1 MYSEIMNKDISYASN
16 YHEATNHSEVSL
28 MNSRHHLDW
37 NNRPTPFKV
46 YTDNLSTYT
55 LPTDFPIP
63 TMNAIAS
70 ICNRYYNHES
80 WTTSDSNMFRNKNIT
95 LNDLSE
101 ILFFSAGITRVMRY
115 DYGTYYMRAASATG
129 ALYPIELYIVCRDL
143 PPNLKAGVY
152 HFCPAEFNLT
162 EIRSGDYMAQ
172 LSVAAGNNSNILN
185 SQITIVFTSFAWRNA
200 WKYQARSYRHW
211 YWDSG
216 VIAANLLAITTSM
229 KIPSELVVGFVDDTL
244 NNLLR
249 LEKQKEATILM
260 AAINTRPSS
269 EKVEIGD
276 TKKMEEIRIPN
287 LPTLKAVPLSKSGE
301 IDYFEI
307 WRLHQASKLDNENEV
322 KEWINRYHHNR
333 NETVGKASDTNH
345 EPSLYN
351 PIKIISEDSSVKEP
365 ISHNGSVLNLGETIL
380 IRGSTR
386 KFTVAPIPFSILSVI
401 LSCVTTGTPM
411 DFLRKGDT
419 LIDIY
424 LIANGIENLSRGGYF
439 FNSKSNS
446 LEVLKSHVSREMSG
460 YLCLGQS
467 LFSDASA
474 VLFLMCN
481 LKNILDILGNR
492 GYRAAQFEAG
502 VIAGKIYLSAY
513 AQGIGA
519 SGSTFF
525 DEAVTEFFSLHA
537 ENKSPM
543 IAIGIG
549 RPDYKAKAGKVLPV
563 KLTREQLLAGNI

>member
-1 MYSEIMNKDISYASN
+1 MNKDISYAIN
-16 YHEATNHSEVSL
+16 YHEATNHSEISL
-28 MNSRHHLDW
+28 MTSRYRLDW
-37 NNRPTPFKV
+37 NNRPMPFKV
-46 YTDNLSTYT
+46 YTDNLLTYN

-63 TMNAIAS
+63 TMNAIKS
-70 ICNRYYNHES
+70 ICNGYYNHNS
-80 WTTSDSNMFRNKNIT
+80 GIISDSNVLRNGNIT
-95 LNDLSE
+95 LKDLSE
-101 ILFFSAGITRVMRY
+101 ILFFSAGITREMRY
-115 DYGTYYMRAASATG
+115 NYGTYYMRAASATG

-143 PPNLKAGVY
+143 SPNLKAGVY

-162 EIRSGDYMAQ
+162 EIRSGDYLTQ
-172 LSVAAGNNSNILN
+172 LSAATGNNSNILN
-185 SQITIVFTSFAWRNA
+185 SQISIIFTSFAWRNA

-216 VIAANLLAITTSM
+216 VIAANLLAVTTSM
-229 KIPSELVVGFVDDTL
+229 RLSAELVMGFVDDAL

-249 LEKQKEATILM
+249 LEKQKEATIVM
-260 AAINTRPSS
+260 AAINTRSS
-269 EKVEIGD
+269 LEKVEIKN
-276 TKKMEEIRIPN
+276 TKKVEEIQRIPN
-287 LPTLKAVPLSKSGE
+287 LPVLKVVPLSKSGE

-307 WRLHQASKLDNENEV
+307 WRLHQASKLDNKNEV
-322 KEWINRYHHNR
+322 KEWVKSYDHNTD
-333 NETVGKASDTNH
+333 ETVWKASNMKH
-345 EPSLYN
+345 ESSN
-351 PIKIISEDSSVKEP
+351 NTIKISSEHSSFKESISSNCSVA
-365 ISHNGSVLNLGETIL
+365 GLGETIL
-380 IRGSTR
+380 RRGSTR
-386 KFTVAPIPFSILSVI
+386 RFTVVPIPFSILSVI

-424 LIANGIENLSRGGYF
+424 LIANGIDNLPRGGYF
-439 FNSKSNS
+439 FNSKLNS
-446 LEVLKSHVSREMSG
+446 LEVLKRHVSREMSG

-481 LKNILDILGNR
+481 LKNILDVLGNR

-525 DEAVTEFFSLHA
+525 DEAVTEFFSPHA
-537 ENKSPM
+537 ENKNSM

-563 KLTREQLLAGNI
+563 KLTREQLLVGNM

>member
-1 MYSEIMNKDISYASN
+1 MNKDISYATN

-28 MNSRHHLDW
+28 MTSRHYLDW
-37 NNRPTPFKV
+37 NNRPMPFKV
-46 YTDNLSTYT
+46 YTDSLSTYT
-55 LPTDFPIP
+55 LPTDFPTP
-63 TMNAIAS
+63 TMDAITS
-70 ICNRYYNHES
+70 ICNRHYNHES
-80 WTTSDSNMFRNKNIT
+80 STTSDPDMFNRNIT
-95 LNDLSE
+95 LKDLSE

-115 DYGTYYMRAASATG
+115 NYGTYYMRAASATG

-143 PPNLKAGVY
+143 SPNLKAGVY

-162 EIRSGDYMAQ
+162 EIRSGDYMTQ
-172 LSVAAGNNSNILN
+172 LSIATGNNSSILN
-185 SQITIVFTSFAWRNA
+185 SQITIIFTSFAWRNA

-229 KIPSELVVGFVDDTL
+229 NISSELVMGFVDDTL

-260 AAINTRPSS
+260 AAISTRSSS

-276 TKKMEEIRIPN
+276 AKKLEEIQRIPN
-287 LPTLKAVPLSKSGE
+287 LPSLKAVPLSKSGE

-307 WRLHQASKLDNENEV
+307 WRLHQASKLDNKNEV
-322 KEWINRYHHNR
+322 KGWINRYDHNIDK
-333 NETVGKASDTNH
+333 TVGKTSDTKQ
-345 EPSLYN
+345 ESSLYN
-351 PIKIISEDSSVKEP
+351 PIKIISEDSSIKKL
-365 ISHNGSVLNLGETIL
+365 ISHNDSVLNLGETIL
-380 IRGSTR
+380 MRGSTR
-386 KFTVAPIPFSILSVI
+386 KFTVTPIPFSILSVI
-401 LSCVTTGTPM
+401 LSCGTTGTPM
-411 DFLRKGDT
+411 DFLRNGDT
-419 LIDIY
+419 VIDIY
-424 LIANGIENLSRGGYF
+424 LIANEIENLTRGGYF

-446 LEVLKSHVSREMSG
+446 LEVLKRHVSREMSG

-525 DEAVTEFFSLHA
+525 DEAVTEFFSPHA

-549 RPDYKAKAGKVLPV
+549 KPDYKAKSGKVLPV
-563 KLTREQLLAGNI
+563 KLTREQLLTGNI

>member
-1 MYSEIMNKDISYASN
+1 MNKDISYAIN
-16 YHEATNHSEVSL
+16 YHEATNHSEISL
-28 MNSRHHLDW
+28 MTSRYRLDW
-37 NNRPTPFKV
+37 NNRPMPFKV
-46 YTDNLSTYT
+46 YTDNLFTYN

-63 TMNAIAS
+63 TMNAIKS
-70 ICNRYYNHES
+70 ICNGYYNHNS
-80 WTTSDSNMFRNKNIT
+80 GIISDSNVLRNGNIT
-95 LNDLSE
+95 LKDLSE
-101 ILFFSAGITRVMRY
+101 ILFFSAGITREMRY
-115 DYGTYYMRAASATG
+115 NYGTYYMRAASATG

-143 PPNLKAGVY
+143 SPNLKAGVY

-162 EIRSGDYMAQ
+162 EIRSGDYLTQ
-172 LSVAAGNNSNILN
+172 LSAATGNNSNILN
-185 SQITIVFTSFAWRNA
+185 SQISIIFTSFAWRNA

-216 VIAANLLAITTSM
+216 VIAANLLAVTTSM
-229 KIPSELVVGFVDDTL
+229 RLSAELVMGFVDDAL

-249 LEKQKEATILM
+249 LEKQKEATIVM
-260 AAINTRPSS
+260 AAINTRSS
-269 EKVEIGD
+269 LEKVEIKN
-276 TKKMEEIRIPN
+276 TKKVEEIQRIPN
-287 LPTLKAVPLSKSGE
+287 LPVLKVVPLSKSGE

-307 WRLHQASKLDNENEV
+307 WRLHQASKLDNKNEV
-322 KEWINRYHHNR
+322 KEWVKSYDHNTD
-333 NETVGKASDTNH
+333 ETVWKASNMKH
-345 EPSLYN
+345 ESSN
-351 PIKIISEDSSVKEP
+351 NTIKISIEHLSFKESISSNCSVA
-365 ISHNGSVLNLGETIL
+365 GLGETIL
-380 IRGSTR
+380 RRGSTR
-386 KFTVAPIPFSILSVI
+386 RFTVVPIPFSILSVI

-424 LIANGIENLSRGGYF
+424 LIANGIDNLPRGGYF
-439 FNSKSNS
+439 FNSKLNS
-446 LEVLKSHVSREMSG
+446 LEVLKRHVSREMSG

-481 LKNILDILGNR
+481 LKNILDVLGNR

-525 DEAVTEFFSLHA
+525 DEAVTEFFSPHA
-537 ENKSPM
+537 ENKNSM

-563 KLTREQLLAGNI
+563 KLTREQLLVGDV

>member
-1 MYSEIMNKDISYASN
+1 MNKDISYAIN
-16 YHEATNHSEVSL
+16 YHEATNHSEISL
-28 MNSRHHLDW
+28 MTSRYRLDW
-37 NNRPTPFKV
+37 NNRPMPFKV
-46 YTDNLSTYT
+46 YADNLFTYN

-63 TMNAIAS
+63 TMNAITS
-70 ICNRYYNHES
+70 ICDRYYNHNS
-80 WTTSDSNMFRNKNIT
+80 GITSDSNVLRNGNIT
-95 LNDLSE
+95 LKDLSE
-101 ILFFSAGITRVMRY
+101 ILFFSAGITREMRY
-115 DYGTYYMRAASATG
+115 NYGTYYMRAASATG

-143 PPNLKAGVY
+143 SPNLKAGVY

-162 EIRSGDYMAQ
+162 EIRSGDYLTQ
-172 LSVAAGNNSNILN
+172 LSAATGNNSNILN
-185 SQITIVFTSFAWRNA
+185 SQISIIFTSFAWRNA

-216 VIAANLLAITTSM
+216 VIAANLLAVTTSM
-229 KIPSELVVGFVDDTL
+229 RLSTELVMGFVDDAL

-249 LEKQKEATILM
+249 LEKQKEATIVM
-260 AAINTRPSS
+260 AAINTRSS
-269 EKVEIGD
+269 LEKVEIKD
-276 TKKMEEIRIPN
+276 TKKVEEIQHIPN
-287 LPTLKAVPLSKSGE
+287 LPVLKVVPLSKSGE

-307 WRLHQASKLDNENEV
+307 WRLHQASKLDNKNEV
-322 KEWINRYHHNR
+322 KEWVKSYDHNTD
-333 NETVGKASDTNH
+333 ETVWKASDMKH
-345 EPSLYN
+345 ESSYN
-351 PIKIISEDSSVKEP
+351 TIKISSEHSSFKKSISSNCSVA
-365 ISHNGSVLNLGETIL
+365 GLGETIL
-380 IRGSTR
+380 RRGSTR
-386 KFTVAPIPFSILSVI
+386 RFTVVPIPFSILSVI

-424 LIANGIENLSRGGYF
+424 LIANGIDNLARGGYF
-439 FNSKSNS
+439 FNSKLNS
-446 LEVLKSHVSREMSG
+446 LEVLKRHVSREMSG

-481 LKNILDILGNR
+481 LKNILHVLGNR

-525 DEAVTEFFSLHA
+525 DEAVTEFFSPHA
-537 ENKSPM
+537 ENKNSM

-563 KLTREQLLAGNI
+563 KLTREQLLVGNV

>member
-1 MYSEIMNKDISYASN
+1 MNKDISYAIN
-16 YHEATNHSEVSL
+16 YHEATNHSEISL
-28 MNSRHHLDW
+28 MTSRYRLDW
-37 NNRPTPFKV
+37 NNRPMPFKV
-46 YTDNLSTYT
+46 YTDNLFTYN

-63 TMNAIAS
+63 TMNAIKS
-70 ICNRYYNHES
+70 ICNGYYNHNS
-80 WTTSDSNMFRNKNIT
+80 GIISDSNVLRNGNIT
-95 LNDLSE
+95 LKDLSE
-101 ILFFSAGITRVMRY
+101 ILFFSAGITREMRY
-115 DYGTYYMRAASATG
+115 NYGTYYMRAASATG

-143 PPNLKAGVY
+143 SPNLKAGVY

-162 EIRSGDYMAQ
+162 EIRSGDYLTQ
-172 LSVAAGNNSNILN
+172 LSAATGNNSNILN
-185 SQITIVFTSFAWRNA
+185 SQISIIFTSFAWRNA

-216 VIAANLLAITTSM
+216 VIAANLLAVTTSM
-229 KIPSELVVGFVDDTL
+229 RLSAELVMGFVDDAL

-249 LEKQKEATILM
+249 LEKQKEATIVM
-260 AAINTRPSS
+260 AAINTRSS
-269 EKVEIGD
+269 LEKVEIKN
-276 TKKMEEIRIPN
+276 TKKVEEIQRIPN
-287 LPTLKAVPLSKSGE
+287 LPVLKVVPLSKSGE

-307 WRLHQASKLDNENEV
+307 WRLHQASKLDNKNEV
-322 KEWINRYHHNR
+322 KEWVKSYDHNTD
-333 NETVGKASDTNH
+333 ETVSKASNMKH
-345 EPSLYN
+345 ESSN
-351 PIKIISEDSSVKEP
+351 NTIKISSEHLSFKESISSNCSVA
-365 ISHNGSVLNLGETIL
+365 GLGETIL
-380 IRGSTR
+380 RRGSTR
-386 KFTVAPIPFSILSVI
+386 RFTVVPIPFSILSVI

-424 LIANGIENLSRGGYF
+424 LIANGIDNLPRGGYF
-439 FNSKSNS
+439 FNSKLNS
-446 LEVLKSHVSREMSG
+446 LEVLKRHVSREMSG

-481 LKNILDILGNR
+481 LKNILDVLGNR

-525 DEAVTEFFSLHA
+525 DEAVTEFFSPHA
-537 ENKSPM
+537 ENKNSM

-563 KLTREQLLAGNI
+563 KLTREQLLVGDV

>member
-1 MYSEIMNKDISYASN
+1 MNKDISYAIN
-16 YHEATNHSEVSL
+16 YHEATNHSEISL
-28 MNSRHHLDW
+28 MTSRYRLDW
-37 NNRPTPFKV
+37 NNRPMPFKV
-46 YTDNLSTYT
+46 YTDNLFTYN

-63 TMNAIAS
+63 TMNAIKS
-70 ICNRYYNHES
+70 ICNGYYNHNS
-80 WTTSDSNMFRNKNIT
+80 GIISDSNVLRNGNIT
-95 LNDLSE
+95 LKDLSE
-101 ILFFSAGITRVMRY
+101 ILFFSAGITREMRY
-115 DYGTYYMRAASATG
+115 NYGTYYMRAASATG

-143 PPNLKAGVY
+143 SPNLKAGVY

-162 EIRSGDYMAQ
+162 EIRSGDYLTQ
-172 LSVAAGNNSNILN
+172 LSAATGNNSNILN
-185 SQITIVFTSFAWRNA
+185 SQISIIFTSFAWRNA

-216 VIAANLLAITTSM
+216 VIAANLLAVTTSM
-229 KIPSELVVGFVDDTL
+229 RLSAELVMGFVDDAL

-249 LEKQKEATILM
+249 LEKQKEATIVM
-260 AAINTRPSS
+260 AAINTRSS
-269 EKVEIGD
+269 LEKVEIKN
-276 TKKMEEIRIPN
+276 TKKVEEIQRIPN
-287 LPTLKAVPLSKSGE
+287 LPVLKVVPLSKSGE

-307 WRLHQASKLDNENEV
+307 WRLHQASKLDNKNEV
-322 KEWINRYHHNR
+322 KEWVKSYDHNTD
-333 NETVGKASDTNH
+333 ETVSKASNMKH
-345 EPSLYN
+345 ESSN
-351 PIKIISEDSSVKEP
+351 NTIKISSEHLSFKESISSNCNVA
-365 ISHNGSVLNLGETIL
+365 GLGETIL
-380 IRGSTR
+380 RRGSTR
-386 KFTVAPIPFSILSVI
+386 RFTVVPIPFSILSVI

-424 LIANGIENLSRGGYF
+424 LIANGIDNLPRGGYF
-439 FNSKSNS
+439 FNSKLNS
-446 LEVLKSHVSREMSG
+446 LEVLKRHVSREMSG

-481 LKNILDILGNR
+481 LKNILDVLGNR

-525 DEAVTEFFSLHA
+525 DEAVTEFFSPHA
-537 ENKSPM
+537 ENKNSM

-563 KLTREQLLAGNI
+563 KLTREQLLVGDV

>member
-1 MYSEIMNKDISYASN
+1 MNKDISYAIN
-16 YHEATNHSEVSL
+16 YHEATNHSEISL
-28 MNSRHHLDW
+28 MTSRYRLDW
-37 NNRPTPFKV
+37 NNRPMPFKV
-46 YTDNLSTYT
+46 YTDNLFTYN

-63 TMNAIAS
+63 TMNAIKS
-70 ICNRYYNHES
+70 ICNRYYNHNS
-80 WTTSDSNMFRNKNIT
+80 GIISDSNVLRNGSIT
-95 LNDLSE
+95 LKDLSE
-101 ILFFSAGITRVMRY
+101 ILFFSAGITREMRY
-115 DYGTYYMRAASATG
+115 NYGTYYMRAASATG

-162 EIRSGDYMAQ
+162 EIRSGDYLTQ
-172 LSVAAGNNSNILN
+172 LSAATGNNSNILN
-185 SQITIVFTSFAWRNA
+185 SQISIIFTSFAWRNA

-216 VIAANLLAITTSM
+216 VIAANLLAVTTSM
-229 KIPSELVVGFVDDTL
+229 RLSAELVMGFVDDAL

-249 LEKQKEATILM
+249 LEKQKEATIVM
-260 AAINTRPSS
+260 AAINTRSS
-269 EKVEIGD
+269 LEKVEIKD
-276 TKKMEEIRIPN
+276 TKKVEEIQRIPN
-287 LPTLKAVPLSKSGE
+287 LPVLKVVPLSKSGE

-307 WRLHQASKLDNENEV
+307 WRLHQASKLDNKNEV
-322 KEWINRYHHNR
+322 KEWVKSYDHNTD
-333 NETVGKASDTNH
+333 ETVWKASDMKR
-345 EPSLYN
+345 ESSYN
-351 PIKIISEDSSVKEP
+351 NIKISSEHSSFKESISSNCSVA
-365 ISHNGSVLNLGETIL
+365 GLGETIL
-380 IRGSTR
+380 RRGSTR
-386 KFTVAPIPFSILSVI
+386 RFTVVPIPFSILSVI

-424 LIANGIENLSRGGYF
+424 LIANGIDNLPRGGYF
-439 FNSKSNS
+439 FNSKLNS
-446 LEVLKSHVSREMSG
+446 LEVLKRHVSREMSG

-481 LKNILDILGNR
+481 LKNILDVLGNR

-525 DEAVTEFFSLHA
+525 DEAVTEFFSPHA
-537 ENKSPM
+537 ENKNSM

-563 KLTREQLLAGNI
+563 KLTREQLLVGNV